1 MDKTK
6 FYMAIPQFFSR
17 TVVSWMCGAPKGQN
31 IQGAQVPDYSLLCIS
46 DFCGNE
52 EASMWISGFQ
62 NNVPKAEIRVGEIP
76 QNTQGMDDLDYLLTF
91 PFSTFVLSFS
101 LDEAAADVKQR
112 LAAVSGSLNTQLTAK
127 IEALIDGAIADYQ
140 NSK

>member
-1 MDKTK
+1 MDKAK
-6 FYMAIPQFFSR
+6 FYMAIPQFFSS

-31 IQGAQVPDYSLLCIS
+31 IPGTQVPDYSLLCIS

-52 EASMWISGFQ
+52 EASLWISGFQ
-62 NNVPKAEIRVGEIP
+62 NNVPIAEIRVGKI
-76 QNTQGMDDLDYLLTF
+76 QQKTQGMNDLDYLLTV

-101 LDEAAADVKQR
+101 LDEADADVKHR
-112 LAAVSGSLNTQLTAK
+112 LVAVSGSLNPQMIAK

-140 NSK
+140 GSK

>member
-1 MDKTK
+1 MDKAK
-6 FYMAIPQFFSR
+6 FYMAIPQFFSSS
-17 TVVSWMCGAPKGQN
+17 VVSWMCGASKGQN
-31 IQGAQVPDYSLLCIS
+31 TPGTQVPDYSLLCIS

-62 NNVPKAEIRVGEIP
+62 NNVPKAEIRVGAIQ

-112 LAAVSGSLNTQLTAK
+112 LVAVSGSLNPQLTAK
-127 IEALIDGAIADYQ
+127 IEALIDGAIGDYQ
-140 NSK
+140 YSK